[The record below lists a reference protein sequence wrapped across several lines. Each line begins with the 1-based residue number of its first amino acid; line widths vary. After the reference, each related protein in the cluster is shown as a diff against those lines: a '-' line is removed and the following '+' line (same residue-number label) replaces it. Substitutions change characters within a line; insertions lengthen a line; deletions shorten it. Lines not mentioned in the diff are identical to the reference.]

1 MFFLKTPKR
10 SLDLGQE
17 GSHGEYKEQLFFGDT
32 VNSKSVY
39 ACAISE
45 LLFKLPGS
53 SGRFC
58 RKTRSRSGH
67 RCRAGLQCREKS

>member
-17 GSHGEYKEQLFFGDT
+17 GLHGEYGEYKEQLFFGDT

-39 ACAISE
+39 ASAISE

-53 SGRFC
+53 SGRFS

-67 RCRAGLQCREKS
+67 RRRAGLQCR